1 MRIGTILVT
10 SNPLLDI
17 AIREACSKKTK
28 INVLETVSTSNDLF
42 ELIPRLNPKVII
54 ISDDLEESYLKIIID
69 IMNSSPIA
77 CLLIHSDIS
86 NEVDSEEAYA
96 LDYGILD
103 IVEIELTGDKLRFP
117 SVIPIRIGILGK
129 LNIEKFFGQIEQ
141 VNKQKSKIKKVN
153 LTKKLNKPKANLDMT
168 QQVFRPSFLK
178 TYTQSSMDKNTI
190 VVIGASTGGPGMIV
204 DLISQLPENF
214 PPVLVVQHMPEGFLE
229 AYATRIDNYTV
240 LKAQVAK
247 EGDEIKSNNVYVA
260 PGGCHLVIRRTTGG
274 RTVIETP
281 RTEKVNFVRPSVDV
295 TLKSVSP
302 IFRDKTIAV
311 ILTGMGV
318 DGRAGCEKVKKYG
331 GKVIALNEDD
341 SVIFG
346 MNKSVIEANLSDVIL
361 GVEAIPMQLFQW
373 IFRKKLEN

>member
-17 AIREACSKKTK
+17 AIRKSCTQKSK
-28 INVLETVSTSNDLF
+28 INVLETVSNSRDLF
-42 ELIPRLNPKVII
+42 ELIPRFKPKVII
-54 ISDDLEESYLKIIID
+54 ISDDLEESHFKIIID
-69 IMNSSPIA
+69 IMNSTPIA
-77 CLLIHSDIS
+77 CLLVHSGLAS
-86 NEVDSEEAYA
+86 EVDSEETYA
-96 LDYGILD
+96 IDYGILD
-103 IVEIELTGDKLRFP
+103 MVEIELIGNKLRFP

-129 LNIEKFFGQIEQ
+129 LNISKFIGQIEQ
-141 VNKQKSKIKKVN
+141 INSQKSKIKKINLSKKVN
-153 LTKKLNKPKANLDMT
+153 EPNYTLEIKP
-168 QQVFRPSFLK
+168 QIFRPTFLK
-178 TYTQSSMDKNTI
+178 TYTQTSMDKNTI
-190 VVIGASTGGPGMIV
+190 VVIGASTGGPKMIV

-229 AYATRIDNYTV
+229 AYTNRIDNYSV

-247 EGDEIKSNNVYVA
+247 EGEEIKSNNVYVA
-260 PGGCHLVIRRTTGG
+260 PGGRHLVIRRTTGG

-281 RTEKVNFVRPSVDV
+281 STEKVNYVRPSVDV

-302 IFRDKTIAV
+302 IFRNNTIAV

-318 DGRAGCEKVKKYG
+318 DGRAGCEKVKEFG

-346 MNKSVIEANLSDVIL
+346 MNKSVIEANLSDIVL
-361 GVEAIPMQLFQW
+361 SADAIPTQLFQW
-373 IFRKKLEN
+373 IFRKNQDN